1 MLDDGRGLA
10 CCCVAPV
17 SVATPAV
24 IQSSGDP
31 ELRGPCPLHHTNL
44 RLRRENERLRQQL
57 AGGGERQAP
66 AAEWRE
72 PGMRLIATG
81 RSKPPT
87 PTCQPRNTSPMPLP
101 PRCRGRSRPRDVRA
115 PRPAPGVPADD
126 LDQRGELVIAAGA
139 ELEAVRGAAP
149 EPLMAGH
156 LVDAGDH
163 RAGDVHR
170 TAVGSRVSC
179 FLLLRRIGSEVRPPT
194 VNSRA
199 VAPGTPDRDLVVE
212 RPRTADRVD
221 EIDLR
226 WFGRLRFLLRLPE
239 SAGGGS
245 P

>member
-1 MLDDGRGLA
+1 MTEGVVVLDDGRGLA

-81 RSKPPT
+81 HSKPPT

-115 PRPAPGVPADD
+115 PRPAPGVPAAD

-149 EPLMAGH
+149 EPLWLATWSTPAITEPAMFTAPPW
-156 LVDAGDH
+156 A
-163 RAGDVHR
+163 RASP
-170 TAVGSRVSC
+170 ASC
-179 FLLLRRIGSEVRPPT
+179 CFAASARRF
-194 VNSRA
+194 
-199 VAPGTPDRDLVVE
+199 D
-212 RPRTADRVD
+212 
-221 EIDLR
+221 
-226 WFGRLRFLLRLPE
+226 RLP
-239 SAGGGS
+239 
-245 P
+245 

>member
-1 MLDDGRGLA
+1 MARARNALDRHGALEATDA
-10 CCCVAPV
+10 DMPAPEHFTH
-17 SVATPAV
+17 ATAAAV
-24 IQSSGDP
+24 PWALSASRCARS
-31 ELRGPCPLHHTNL
+31 EARS
-44 RLRRENERLRQQL
+44 RR
-57 AGGGERQAP
+57 P
-66 AAEWRE
+66 AA
-72 PGMRLIATG
+72 
-81 RSKPPT
+81 
-87 PTCQPRNTSPMPLP
+87 
-101 PRCRGRSRPRDVRA
+101 
-115 PRPAPGVPADD
+115 D